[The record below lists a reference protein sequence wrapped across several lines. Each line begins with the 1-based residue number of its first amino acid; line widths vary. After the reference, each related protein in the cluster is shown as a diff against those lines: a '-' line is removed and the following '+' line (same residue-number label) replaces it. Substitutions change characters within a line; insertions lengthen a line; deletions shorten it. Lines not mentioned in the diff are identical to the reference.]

1 LSKLSNP
8 LIFSTQ
14 TVTGS
19 KKSAL
24 PFICDSRVF
33 GIYITI
39 WQLIGRTENPVLQS
53 AIEIS

>member
-14 TVTGS
+14 TVNGS

-33 GIYITI
+33 RIYITI
-39 WQLIGRTENPVLQS
+39 WQLIGTTENPVLLS
-53 AIEIS
+53 VIEIS